1 MLSLTA
7 LGLWGMFLS
16 AFLAATILP
25 LGSEVVLAALVVGDY
40 PLVPLITVATVG
52 NVLGAV
58 TNYILGAWGLNWF
71 LARRM
76 AGSQREVQAGL
87 DRFRKYGTLSL
98 LLAWVPV
105 IGDPLTVAAGM
116 VRVNPLVFL
125 VLVTLGKGARY
136 IVLAQ
141 GLSAL

>member
-1 MLSLTA
+1 MMGLTA

-25 LGSEVVLAALVVGDY
+25 LGSEVVLTALLLGKYDPGPV
-40 PLVPLITVATVG
+40 LAVATLG

-58 TNYILGAWGLNWF
+58 VNYAMGAWGSQWVISRWF
-71 LARRM
+71 
-76 AGSQREVQAGL
+76 AGSRAEVDRAME
-87 DRFRKYGTLSL
+87 RFRRWGSWSL

-116 VRVNPLVFL
+116 VRVGMVRFL
-125 VLVTLGKGARY
+125 VLVTLGKGLRY
-136 IVLAQ
+136 WVLAQ
-141 GLSAL
+141 GVLAL

>member
-1 MLSLTA
+1 MISLTA
-7 LGLWGMFLS
+7 LGLWGMFFS

-25 LGSEVVLAALVVGDY
+25 LGSEVVLTALLLGDY
-40 PLVPLITVATVG
+40 SPGPVVLVATVG

-58 TNYILGAWGLNWF
+58 TNYALGIWGRRF
-71 LARRM
+71 IFARWMEHSRDSLD
-76 AGSQREVQAGL
+76 AAL
-87 DRFRKYGTLSL
+87 DRFRRWGSWSL

-116 VRVNPLVFL
+116 ARVGMVRFL
-125 VLVTLGKGARY
+125 ILVTLGKGLRY

-141 GLSAL
+141 GILAF